1 MTKSIPCVLAFAVTS
16 SLVLAQAPAPGGWSM
31 KPGSGLQYDGGDA
44 FGLKWTNRL
53 QVHWTYANNED
64 AQDINNFDVRR
75 ARTQLSGH
83 VFSRNI
89 TFMLNLDGVDSG
101 ATGDGNLKDGW
112 VQWNFCNCDDGAIG
126 LRVGQGK
133 TQYGLEGTTSSGGL
147 WFVERSSAARAFSD
161 ARSTGAWL
169 NGVMMDHKLRWSA
182 GAMNGD
188 AAAGVGSGITDRGEE
203 GSNSDNELSYVLA
216 VNFDPFGDFFGGKQT
231 RESLRQGDWRTDDDS
246 LKGTVGAAVAFGNS
260 PTSTA
265 LGGTDVEST
274 SININTAWTFSR
286 FNVLGEYF
294 MRTDD
299 QQTPPVTPGREEEPM
314 GWAVSLGYLLPKS
327 GDSAVQWGLGL
338 RVNEVETDDDND
350 GTVNFL
356 TGGIGISSD
365 LGTVREIS
373 LVVNAFYHGHSCKTQ
388 LELTHQSIDFDAGGP
403 SDRDN
408 ILARIG
414 FQLEF

>member
-53 QVHWTYANNED
+53 QVHWTFANNENATD
-64 AQDINNFDVRR
+64 NNNFDVRR

-89 TFMLNLDGVDSG
+89 SYMLNLDGVDSG

-112 VQWNFCNCDDGAIG
+112 VQWNFSNSDDGGTIG

-133 TQYGLEGTTSSGGL
+133 TQYGLEATTSSGGL

-169 NGVMMDHKLRWSA
+169 NGVMLDHKLRWSA

-188 AAAGVGSGITDRGEE
+188 AAAGVSSDILDRGEE

-216 VNFDPFGDFFGGKQT
+216 VNFDPLGDFFGGKQT

-246 LKGTVGAAVAFGNS
+246 VRGTIGAALALGNS
-260 PTSTA
+260 PNSVA
-265 LGGTDVEST
+265 AGPDVEST

-294 MRTDD
+294 MRTDETQGVND
-299 QQTPPVTPGREEEPM
+299 EEEPT
-314 GWAVSLGYLLPKS
+314 GWAVSLGYLLPKN
-327 GDSAVQWGLGL
+327 GDSAIQWGFGV
-338 RVNEVETDDDND
+338 RVNEIETDNNGAGPVD
-350 GTVNFL
+350 FL
-356 TGGIGISSD
+356 TGGQGIGSVD
-365 LGTVREIS
+365 GTAREIS
-373 LVVNAFYHGHSCKTQ
+373 LVANAFYHSHNCKTQ
-388 LELTHQSIDFDAGGP
+388 IEYTHQNIEPTTG
-403 SDRDN
+403 SDTTNHLIRV
-408 ILARIG
+408 G